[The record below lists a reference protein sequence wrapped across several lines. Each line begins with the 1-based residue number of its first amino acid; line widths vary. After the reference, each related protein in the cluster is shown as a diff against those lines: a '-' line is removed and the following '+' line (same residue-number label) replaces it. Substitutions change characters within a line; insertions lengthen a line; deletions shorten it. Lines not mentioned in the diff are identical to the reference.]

1 MYQVNSADISKL
13 RKITGAGMMDCK
25 NGLVEAEGD
34 FDKAIEVIRKK
45 GQAVANKR
53 ADRVAGEGVVLAKV
67 SEDQKTGVMVVIN
80 CETDFV
86 AKNDNFVAF
95 VQSVLDAALISNPE
109 NIDELRKIKVNNTSV
124 EDLVMD
130 RIAAIGEKIELSY
143 YEKINA
149 EKVVAYI
156 HPGNRLATIAGFN
169 KSDTNIQVYKDI
181 AMQIAAMNPIAVDI
195 KDIPQSIIDKEIEIG
210 KEQSRLEGK
219 PENLLEKIALGK
231 LNKFYNESTLLNQDF
246 IKDNKKTIKQYLKEI
261 DKDLIVT
268 QFKRCSLT
276 I

>member
-1 MYQVNSADISKL
+1 MYQVSSADISKL

-67 SEDQKTGVMVVIN
+67 CEDQKTGVMVAIN

-95 VQSVLDAALISNPE
+95 VQSVIDAALTDNPE
-109 NIDELRKIKVNNTSV
+109 NIDALKKIKVNNTSV
-124 EDLVMD
+124 EDLIMD
-130 RIAAIGEKIELSY
+130 RVAAIGEKIELSY
-143 YEKINA
+143 FEKIVA

-156 HPGNRLATIAGFN
+156 HPGNKLASLVGFN
-169 KSDTNIQVYKDI
+169 KPDANIQVYKDI
-181 AMQIAAMNPIAVDI
+181 AMQVAAMNPIAVDI
-195 KDIPQSIIDKEIEIG
+195 KDIPQNIIDKEIEIG

-219 PENLLEKIALGK
+219 PENMLEKIALGK
-231 LNKFYNESTLLNQDF
+231 LNKFYKESTLLNQDY
-246 IKDNKKTIKQYLKEI
+246 IKDNKKTIKHYLGEI
-261 DKDLIVT
+261 DKDLTVT
-268 QFKRCSLT
+268 QFKRCSLN